1 MADKKLVFETEVE
14 VHVDLINDSCDV
26 TVDLQVEVLAQ
37 GVLEVADDSDE
48 DLHDHYRRGT
58 LTFEVLKATLAQD
71 LTVEALGHYTT
82 LISADTEV
90 TDAVESDESDD
101 IDGIFEHAIEVLEQ
115 QTQG

>member
-48 DLHDHYRRGT
+48 DLHGDGAIVPRPAVHPGPLQHDHRATQPRGHAGLAVHQERHQALLVSVAGQRGQVRST
-58 LTFEVLKATLAQD
+58 LLSLRPLD
-71 LTVEALGHYTT
+71 LC
-82 LISADTEV
+82 
-90 TDAVESDESDD
+90 
-101 IDGIFEHAIEVLEQ
+101 
-115 QTQG
+115 